1 MVRKLSSIVHPYMP
15 TGVPAIREAMLKE
28 IGADSLEDLVS
39 GIPEALKFKG
49 KMNIPAP
56 LLSEVDLKTEL
67 EALLAKNYSTADYLS
82 FLGAGCYRHYVPAV
96 CDEIN
101 SRAEFLTAYV
111 GDTYSDHGKHQAIF
125 EYCSMMA
132 ELLDMDVVSYTTFD
146 GGQAVASSLRM
157 AMRIT
162 GRSSLLLPGTMNPE
176 ILSQIRDYCSHIAEI
191 EFVNYDPVSGQFDLS
206 DLERKLSDQTAAVFF
221 ENPSYLGFLEEKGSE
236 IAALAHGRGALCV
249 VDADPISLGILEPP
263 VNYGADIVCG
273 DIQPLGIHMHYG
285 GGCAG
290 YIATRDEE
298 RFIVQF
304 PTYLYGITTPK
315 DGRGYG
321 WGRALNWRTSHGS
334 REKANEYMGT
344 AAALWA
350 ITAAVYLALMGP
362 KGIKDIGET
371 IICRTNYA
379 RQLLAEIEGVNP
391 DVFKGSCFKEFVVNF
406 DRASLSVV
414 EINRALLK
422 QGIFGGKDLS
432 EDFPSLG
439 QSALYCVTEMTTAN
453 DLEKLAA
460 ALKSIIAKGK
470 EQIK

>member
-1 MVRKLSSIVHPYMP
+1 MAEDFSSIVHPYMP

-28 IGADSLEDLVS
+28 IGVNSLEDLIS
-39 GIPEALKFKG
+39 GIPEELKYKG
-49 KMNIPAP
+49 KMDLPAP
-56 LLSEVDLKTEL
+56 LLSEVDLKREL
-67 EALLAKNYSTADYLS
+67 ESILARNNSTADCLS

-101 SRAEFLTAYV
+101 TRAEFLTAYV

-146 GGQAVASSLRM
+146 GGQAAASSMRM

-162 GRSSLLLPGTMNPE
+162 GRSSLLLPRTMNPE

-191 EFVNYDPVSGQFDLS
+191 ELVDYDLLSGGLDLS
-206 DLERKLSDQTAAVFF
+206 DLESKLSDQTAAVYF

-236 IAALAHGRGALCV
+236 IAALAHSRGALCV
-249 VDADPISLGILEPP
+249 VSADPISLGIFEPP
-263 VNYGADIVCG
+263 ANYGADIVCG
-273 DIQPLGIHMHYG
+273 DIQSLGIHMHYG

-304 PTYLYGITTPK
+304 PTYLYGITIPG
-315 DGRGYG
+315 DGRNYG

-362 KGIKDIGET
+362 QGMKDIGET

-379 RQLLAEIEGVNP
+379 RQLLSEIETVNP
-391 DVFKGSCFKEFVVNF
+391 VVFKGPSFREFAVNF
-406 DRASLSVV
+406 DKTGLSVA
-414 EINRALLK
+414 EINRSLLH

-432 EDFPSLG
+432 RDFPRLG
-439 QSALYCVTEMTTAN
+439 QSALYCVTEMTTAA
-453 DLEKLAA
+453 DLEKLVS
-460 ALKSIIAKGK
+460 ALKSIIAG
-470 EQIK
+470 ERSR